1 MLISNVS
8 QSQTMQGELRKVDGT
23 PRRAKNEQPVSKES
37 GAGRSDRSDRSD
49 LSTDGGK
56 RRDVQSEVRM
66 LSSMVKGQPDIRA
79 ERVEE
84 AKVRVSSGYYNT
96 ESFAETLAS
105 KIIDTVV

>member
-8 QSQTMQGELRKVDGT
+8 QSQSMQGELRKVDGGA
-23 PRRAKNEQPVSKES
+23 RRAKSEEPPAKKN
-37 GAGRSDRSDRSD
+37 GASHSDRSE

-66 LSSMVKGQPDIRA
+66 LSSMVKGQPDVRM

-84 AKVRVSSGYYNT
+84 AKTRVASGYYNT
-96 ESFAETLAS
+96 ESFAEKLAS

>member
-8 QSQTMQGELRKVDGT
+8 QSQTMQGELRKADGT
-23 PRRAKNEQPVSKES
+23 SRRAKSEEPAAKKS
-37 GAGRSDRSDRSD
+37 GAGHSDRSD

-56 RRDVQSEVRM
+56 RRDLQGEARV
-66 LSSMVKGQPDIRA
+66 LSSMVKVQPDIRT

-84 AKVRVSSGYYNT
+84 AKTRVSSGYYNT